1 MTGLRRIGFI
11 GAGPVGTAFGVR
23 LAQQDYEVIAVYDL
37 SRAAAQNFAKAVPGC
52 QICRTAQELADK
64 AELAFITT
72 PDDVI
77 PKVAAQ
83 ASWHSG
89 QAVLHCSGACSTDIL
104 EPARQQGAMVGSIHP
119 CQTFA
124 SIEQAVDNLPGSTF
138 AVQADEP
145 LLSVL
150 KELTVALQGTWVYL
164 TADDKALYHAAAAI
178 ACNYVYTV
186 VKLAAD
192 LWQNFGKSAA
202 EATEAYLP
210 LLRGTVN
217 NIDRLGFPGCLT
229 GPIARGDLDTVRRHL
244 DALANR
250 APSHLQIYKALG
262 MATIPIALEK
272 GTIDRK
278 IAERLRELLSPD

>member
-1 MTGLRRIGFI
+1 MGLRRIGFV

-23 LAQQDYEVIAVYDL
+23 LSQQNYEVIAVCDL
-37 SRAAAQNFAKAVPGC
+37 SCAAAERFARAVPGC
-52 QICRTAQELADK
+52 EICKTAQELAER
-64 AELAFITT
+64 AELVFITT

-83 ASWHSG
+83 ASWYAG

-150 KELTVALQGTWVYL
+150 KEFAAVLQGSWVYL
-164 TADDKALYHAAAAI
+164 APDDKALYHAAAAI

-192 LWQNFGKSAA
+192 LWQNFGKSTA

-217 NIDRLGFPGCLT
+217 NIGSVGFPGCLT
-229 GPIARGDLDTVRRHL
+229 GPIARGDLDTIRRHL

-250 APSHLQIYKALG
+250 APSHLQLYKALG
-262 MATIPIALEK
+262 MATVPIALEK
-272 GTIDRK
+272 GAIDQSV
-278 IAERLRELLSPD
+278 AERLRELLRPD

>member
-1 MTGLRRIGFI
+1 
-11 GAGPVGTAFGVR
+11 
-23 LAQQDYEVIAVYDL
+23 
-37 SRAAAQNFAKAVPGC
+37 
-52 QICRTAQELADK
+52 
-64 AELAFITT
+64 
-72 PDDVI
+72 
-77 PKVAAQ
+77 
-83 ASWHSG
+83 
-89 QAVLHCSGACSTDIL
+89 
-104 EPARQQGAMVGSIHP
+104 MVGSIHP

-150 KELTVALQGTWVYL
+150 KEIATVLQGSWVYL

-192 LWQNFGKSAA
+192 LWQNFGKSTA

-217 NIDRLGFPGCLT
+217 NIGSVGFPGCLT
-229 GPIARGDLDTVRRHL
+229 GPIARGDLDTIRRHL
-244 DALANR
+244 DALAKR
-250 APSHLQIYKALG
+250 APSHLQLYKALG
-262 MATIPIALEK
+262 MATVPIALEK
-272 GTIDRK
+272 GTIDQK
-278 IAERLRELLSPD
+278 VAERLRELLSPD